1 MTVRNMN
8 EQYSSWVLYAKS
20 PKKLDHLV
28 MPFFQRYFTVRIA
41 KYLTPKESKKTLIK
55 C

>member
-1 MTVRNMN
+1 MVVVTMVTNVKQGKPRAVRDKKADHDIYTVC
-8 EQYSSWVLYAKS
+8 
-20 PKKLDHLV
+20 
-28 MPFFQRYFTVRIA
+28 IA